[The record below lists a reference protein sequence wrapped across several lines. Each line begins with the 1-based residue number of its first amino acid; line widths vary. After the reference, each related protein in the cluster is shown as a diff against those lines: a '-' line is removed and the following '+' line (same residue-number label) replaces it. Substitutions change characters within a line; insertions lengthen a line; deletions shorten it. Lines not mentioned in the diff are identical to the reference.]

1 MANNKSLHEI
11 FEEVGKVTKI
21 SDKVSI
27 LQDHESDGVKAILR
41 GAYDSR
47 IDWLVP
53 NTPPPYTPNES
64 PSFDLADSKLE
75 IAAMEL
81 GKFANFNG
89 NPTNQSRNISQIQR
103 ENHFIQLLES
113 LHESEAEILQNVI
126 KRKLPY
132 KGLTPNL
139 VNQAFPNLL
148 PEDDAKPKK

>member
-1 MANNKSLHEI
+1 MADNKSLHEI
-11 FEEVGKVTKI
+11 FTEVSEKTKI

-27 LQDHESDGVKAILR
+27 LQHHSSDGIKPSQR
-41 GAYDSR
+41 GAYDTR

-64 PSFDLADSKLE
+64 PSHDLADSNLE
-75 IAAMEL
+75 NAAMEI

-89 NPTNQSRNISQIQR
+89 QATNQSRNLTQVQR

-113 LHESEAEILQNVI
+113 LHESEAEILKNVI

-148 PEDDAKPKK
+148 PEDDAQPKK

>member
-1 MANNKSLHEI
+1 MADNKSLHEI
-11 FEEVGKVTKI
+11 FTEVGTKTKV

-27 LQDHESDGVKAILR
+27 LQHHESNGLKAILR

-47 IDWLVP
+47 IEWAIP
-53 NTPPPYTPNES
+53 NTPPPYTPS
-64 PSFDLADSKLE
+64 DAPDYDLADSKLE
-75 IAAMEL
+75 IAAMEI

-89 NPTNQSRNISQIQR
+89 NPTDQGRSITQVQR
-103 ENHFIQLLES
+103 ENHFIQLLEA
-113 LHESEAEILQNVI
+113 LHESEAEILKNVI

>member
-1 MANNKSLHEI
+1 MADNKSVHEI
-11 FEEVGKVTKI
+11 FTAVSEKTKV

-27 LQDHESDGVKAILR
+27 LQHHSSDGIKAILR
-41 GAYDSR
+41 GAYDTR
-47 IDWLVP
+47 IDLLVP

-64 PSFDLADSKLE
+64 PSHDLADSNLE
-75 IAAMEL
+75 NAAIEI

-89 NPTNQSRNISQIQR
+89 QATNQSRNLTQVQR

-113 LHESEAEILQNVI
+113 LHESEAEILKNVI

-148 PEDDAKPKK
+148 PEEDAQPKK

>member
-1 MANNKSLHEI
+1 MADNKSLHEI
-11 FEEVGKVTKI
+11 FTEVGTKTKV

-27 LQDHESDGVKAILR
+27 LQHHESNGLKAILR

-47 IDWLVP
+47 IEWVIP
-53 NTPPPYTPNES
+53 NTPPPYTPCDA
-64 PSFDLADSKLE
+64 PDYDLADSKLE
-75 IAAMEL
+75 IAAMEI
-81 GKFANFNG
+81 GKFAKFNG
-89 NPTNQSRNISQIQR
+89 NPTDQGRSITQVQR
-103 ENHFIQLLES
+103 ENHFIQLLEA
-113 LHESEAEILQNVI
+113 LHESEAEILKNVI

>member
-1 MANNKSLHEI
+1 MADNKSLHEI
-11 FEEVGKVTKI
+11 FEEVGTKTKI

-27 LQDHESDGVKAILR
+27 LQHHSSDGLKAILR
-41 GAYDSR
+41 GAYDTR

-53 NTPPPYTPNES
+53 NSPPPYTPNES
-64 PSFDLADSKLE
+64 PSHDLADSKLE
-75 IAAMEL
+75 VAAMEL

-89 NPTNQSRNISQIQR
+89 QATNQSRNISQIQR

-113 LHESEAEILQNVI
+113 LHQTEAELLKNII

-139 VNQAFPNLL
+139 VNQAFPDLL
-148 PEDDAKPKK
+148 PEAAAQPKK

>member
-1 MANNKSLHEI
+1 MADNKSLHEI
-11 FEEVGKVTKI
+11 FTAVGTKTKI

-27 LQDHESDGVKAILR
+27 LQHHASDGGKAILR

-64 PSFDLADSKLE
+64 PSHDLADSKLE
-75 IAAMEL
+75 IAAMEI

-89 NPTNQSRNISQIQR
+89 NPTNQGRNLSQVQR

-113 LHESEAEILQNVI
+113 LHESEADILKNII

>member
-11 FEEVGKVTKI
+11 FEEIGTKTKV

-41 GAYDSR
+41 GAFDTR

-53 NTPPPYTPNES
+53 NSPPPYTPNES
-64 PSFDLADSKLE
+64 PSYDLADSKLE
-75 IAAMEL
+75 IAAMEI

-89 NPTNQSRNISQIQR
+89 NPTNQSRNLTQVQR

-113 LHESEAEILQNVI
+113 LHQSEAEILKNVI

-132 KGLTPNL
+132 NGLTPNL

-148 PEDDAKPKK
+148 QEADAQPKK

>member
-1 MANNKSLHEI
+1 MADNKSLHEI
-11 FEEVGKVTKI
+11 FTEVSEKTKI

-27 LQDHESDGVKAILR
+27 LQHHSSDGIKAILR
-41 GAYDSR
+41 GAYDTR

-53 NTPPPYTPNES
+53 NTPPPYTPSES
-64 PSFDLADSKLE
+64 PSHDLADSKLE

-81 GKFANFNG
+81 GKYANFNG
-89 NPTNQSRNISQIQR
+89 QATNQSRNISQIQR

-113 LHESEAEILQNVI
+113 LHQSEADLLKNII

-148 PEDDAKPKK
+148 PEEDAQPKK

>member
-11 FEEVGKVTKI
+11 FTEVGTKTKV
-21 SDKVSI
+21 SDKISI
-27 LQDHESDGVKAILR
+27 LQHHESDGVKAILR

-47 IDWLVP
+47 IEWAIP
-53 NTPPPYTPNES
+53 NTPPPYTPSES
-64 PSFDLADSKLE
+64 PSYDLADSKLE

-81 GKFANFNG
+81 GKFATFNG
-89 NPTNQSRNISQIQR
+89 NPTNQGLNIPQVQR

-113 LHESEAEILQNVI
+113 LHETEADLLKNVI

-148 PEDDAKPKK
+148 PEEDAQPKK

>member
-11 FEEVGKVTKI
+11 FEEIGTKTQV

-41 GAYDSR
+41 GAFDTR

-53 NTPPPYTPNES
+53 NSPPPYTPNES
-64 PSFDLADSKLE
+64 PSYDLADSKLE
-75 IAAMEL
+75 IAAMEI

-89 NPTNQSRNISQIQR
+89 NPTNQSRNLTQVQR

-113 LHESEAEILQNVI
+113 LHQSEAEILKNVI

-132 KGLTPNL
+132 NGLTPNL

-148 PEDDAKPKK
+148 QEADAQPKK

>member
-11 FEEVGKVTKI
+11 FEEIGTKTKV
-21 SDKVSI
+21 SDKVAI

-41 GAYDSR
+41 GAYDTR

-64 PSFDLADSKLE
+64 PSYDLADSKLE
-75 IAAMEL
+75 VAAMEL
-81 GKFANFNG
+81 GKFATFNG
-89 NPTNQSRNISQIQR
+89 NPTNQGLNIPQVQR

-113 LHESEAEILQNVI
+113 LHETEADLLKNVI

-148 PEDDAKPKK
+148 PEEDAQPKK

>member
-1 MANNKSLHEI
+1 MADNKSLHEI
-11 FEEVGKVTKI
+11 FTEVGTKTKI

-27 LQDHESDGVKAILR
+27 LQHHESNGLKAILR

-47 IDWLVP
+47 IEWAIP
-53 NTPPPYTPNES
+53 NTPPPYTPRDAPEY
-64 PSFDLADSKLE
+64 DLADSKLE
-75 IAAMEL
+75 IAAMEI

-89 NPTNQSRNISQIQR
+89 NPTDQGRSITQVQR
-103 ENHFIQLLES
+103 ENHFIQLLEA
-113 LHESEAEILQNVI
+113 LHESEAEILKNVI

>member
-11 FEEVGKVTKI
+11 FEEIGTKTKV

-41 GAYDSR
+41 GAFDTR

-53 NTPPPYTPNES
+53 NSPPPYTPNES
-64 PSFDLADSKLE
+64 PSHDLADSKLE
-75 IAAMEL
+75 IAAMEI

-89 NPTNQSRNISQIQR
+89 NPTDQGRNLTQVQR

-113 LHESEAEILQNVI
+113 LHQSEAEILKNVI

-132 KGLTPNL
+132 NGLTPNL

-148 PEDDAKPKK
+148 PEADAQPKK

>member
-11 FEEVGKVTKI
+11 FEEIGTKTKV
-21 SDKVSI
+21 SDKVAI
-27 LQDHESDGVKAILR
+27 LHQHESDGVKAILR
-41 GAYDSR
+41 GAFDTR

-53 NTPPPYTPNES
+53 NSPPPYTPNES
-64 PSFDLADSKLE
+64 PSYDLADSKLE
-75 IAAMEL
+75 VAAMEL
-81 GKFANFNG
+81 GKFATFNG
-89 NPTNQSRNISQIQR
+89 NPTDQGRNVPQVQR

-113 LHESEAEILQNVI
+113 LHQSEADLLKSVI

-148 PEDDAKPKK
+148 PEADAQPKK

>member
-1 MANNKSLHEI
+1 MADNKSVHEI
-11 FEEVGKVTKI
+11 FEEVSEKTKI

-27 LQDHESDGVKAILR
+27 LQEHESDGIKAILR
-41 GAYDSR
+41 GAFDTR

-64 PSFDLADSKLE
+64 PSYDLADSSLE
-75 IAAMEL
+75 VAAMEL

-89 NPTNQSRNISQIQR
+89 QATNQSRNISQIQR

-113 LHESEAEILQNVI
+113 LHQSEADLLKNVI

-148 PEDDAKPKK
+148 PEDDAQPKK

>member
-1 MANNKSLHEI
+1 MADNKSLHEI
-11 FEEVGKVTKI
+11 FTEVGTKTKI

-27 LQDHESDGVKAILR
+27 LQHHESNGLKAILR

-47 IDWLVP
+47 IEWAIP
-53 NTPPPYTPNES
+53 NTPPPYTPS
-64 PSFDLADSKLE
+64 DAPDYDLADSKLE
-75 IAAMEL
+75 IAAMEI

-89 NPTNQSRNISQIQR
+89 NPTDQGRSITQVQR
-103 ENHFIQLLES
+103 ENHFIQLLEA
-113 LHESEAEILQNVI
+113 LHESEAEILKNVI

>member
-11 FEEVGKVTKI
+11 FEEVGSKTKI

-27 LQDHESDGVKAILR
+27 LQEHESNGLKAILR

-47 IDWLVP
+47 IEWTVP
-53 NTPPPYTPNES
+53 NTPPPYTPNDA
-64 PSFDLADSKLE
+64 PDYDLADSKLE

-81 GKFANFNG
+81 GKYAKFEG
-89 NPTNQSRNISQIQR
+89 NPTNQSRNITQVQK
-103 ENHFIQLLES
+103 ENHFIQLMEA
-113 LHESEAEILQNVI
+113 LHSSEARLLQNVI

>member
-27 LQDHESDGVKAILR
+27 LQDHESDGLKAILR

-53 NTPPPYTPNES
+53 NTPPPYTPSES
-64 PSFDLADSKLE
+64 PDYDLADSKLD
-75 IAAMEL
+75 IAAMEI

-89 NPTNQSRNISQIQR
+89 NPTNQGLNLSQVQR

-113 LHESEAEILQNVI
+113 LHESEAEILKNVI